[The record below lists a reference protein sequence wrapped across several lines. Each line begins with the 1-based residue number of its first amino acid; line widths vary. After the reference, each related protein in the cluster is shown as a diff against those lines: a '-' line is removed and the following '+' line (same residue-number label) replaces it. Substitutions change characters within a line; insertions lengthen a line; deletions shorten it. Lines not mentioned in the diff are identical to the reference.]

1 MRSDIYLR
9 RADREDLDQIV
20 EWMEDEDFVHF
31 LYGDASRSPQRIREH
46 IVAMLGRT
54 MGHTLPGGI
63 YLMVDSIPH
72 GPVGMLAITNISW
85 RNRSCA
91 IDTYIGHKK
100 LRNGFVAGMAFFR
113 ALEYCFNELN
123 MHRVSMFVYAFN
135 TRSWRIIERSGAK
148 RELVMKDHILRDG
161 TFYDFYG
168 YGMLRPEFD
177 TLFEEVTRR
186 APAFTLAENIATW
199 ARAMEE
205 KDAREAHADAES
217 PS

>member
-20 EWMEDEDFVHF
+20 AWMEDEDFVHF

-54 MGHTLPGGI
+54 MGQTLPGGI
-63 YLMVDSIPH
+63 YLLIDSIPY
-72 GPVGMLAITNISW
+72 GAVGMLAITNISW

-91 IDTYIGHKK
+91 IDTYIGNKK

-113 ALEYCFNELN
+113 TLEYCFHELN
-123 MHRVSMFVYAFN
+123 MHRINLFVYAFN
-135 TRSWRIIERSGAK
+135 ERSWRIIERSGAK
-148 RELVMKDHILRDG
+148 RELVIKDHILRDG
-161 TFYDFYG
+161 KFHDFYG
-168 YGMLRPEFD
+168 YGMLRAEFD
-177 TLFEEVTRR
+177 ELFADVSKR
-186 APAFTLAENIATW
+186 APRATLAANIETW
-199 ARAMEE
+199 AKAMEQ
-205 KDAREAHADAES
+205 KDAEAAKAAEA